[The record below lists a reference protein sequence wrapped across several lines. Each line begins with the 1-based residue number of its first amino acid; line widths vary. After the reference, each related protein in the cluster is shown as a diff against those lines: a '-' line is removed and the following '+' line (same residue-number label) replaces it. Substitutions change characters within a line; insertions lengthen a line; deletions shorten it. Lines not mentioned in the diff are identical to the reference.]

1 MNSKKIIIHEY
12 DILFDV
18 LKEIKEKINF
28 DIIKSNKDNFHQT
41 KENLKDDFLVIT
53 KKPIENF
60 SNYFLIDEEPIKMEK
75 LIEKVNLKFL
85 KNKFSS
91 QSDINVGSYT
101 LNLNSREMIKND
113 IVISLTEMEINL
125 ILFLKKSN
133 KPVKIDELQ
142 KKVWEYNSDLETHT
156 VETHIYRLR
165 KKIKEKF
172 KDENFILSLKDGYK
186 ID

>member
-18 LKEIKEKINF
+18 LEEIKEKINF
-28 DIIKSNKDNFHQT
+28 DIIKSNKDNFYQI
-41 KENLKDDFLVIT
+41 KMNFKDDFLVIS
-53 KKPIENF
+53 KKPIKNF
-60 SNYFLIDEEPIKMEK
+60 SNYFLIDEEPIKIET
-75 LIEKVNLKFL
+75 LIEKINLKFL
-85 KNKFSS
+85 KDKFSS
-91 QSDINVGSYT
+91 QSDINIGLYK
-101 LNLNSREMIKND
+101 LDLNSREIIKND

-125 ILFLKKSN
+125 ILFLKNSN
-133 KPVKIDELQ
+133 KPVKIEELQ
-142 KKVWEYNSDLETHT
+142 KKVWEYSSELETHT

-172 KDENFILSLKDGYK
+172 KDENFIISSKNGYT